1 MSVDGRIVATVRI
14 VAVNLEHDGA
24 LAVVDEGRLIKCIEA
39 QKDNHL
45 RHSPLRPGHLDNAL
59 QEIHEEN
66 DVFAVGGWFNHGAYQ
81 GIDKSVISVRRIRR
95 KGREIVRLTT
105 SHERAH
111 IFCSYGLS
119 PFEHGRPCYALVWE
133 GSLGAFYRIDAQCQI
148 TRLCVPMSRPGHRYA
163 FLYELADPDCSDG
176 ARGWSNG
183 VAGKLMAL
191 ASHSDSSPMKEHE
204 RDLMDV
210 LLNQFHSH
218 TRKGHLRCSPFW
230 NCGCTQ
236 ESFRRFAHRFSN
248 AMFDQF
254 YLAIKEVVTARM
266 PLLIGGGCGL
276 NCDWNNRWR
285 DSKLFTDVFVPPCV
299 DDSGVAI
306 GAAVDAQRHFEG
318 PAKVEWSVYAGAD
331 FEHDI
336 GIDGRFRSFE
346 LNYDH
351 VARLLLDG
359 AAIAWVAG
367 RYEIGPRA
375 LGNRSLLAAPFSR
388 TMKDRLNKI
397 KGREE
402 YRPIAPVCIGEHVSR
417 WFAWDDPSPHMLY
430 FQHVLSDCLRAVT
443 HDDGTA
449 RVQTVTAGD
458 NARLYKLLSAFMQLS
473 GVGVLC
479 NTSLNYPGRGFIN
492 RMSDLARF
500 VEEKE
505 LEGMVVDDRLYLP
518 ITST

>member
-1 MSVDGRIVATVRI
+1 
-14 VAVNLEHDGA
+14 
-24 LAVVDEGRLIKCIEA
+24 
-39 QKDNHL
+39 
-45 RHSPLRPGHLDNAL
+45 
-59 QEIHEEN
+59 
-66 DVFAVGGWFNHGAYQ
+66 
-81 GIDKSVISVRRIRR
+81 
-95 KGREIVRLTT
+95 
-105 SHERAH
+105 
-111 IFCSYGLS
+111 
-119 PFEHGRPCYALVWE
+119 
-133 GSLGAFYRIDAQCQI
+133 
-148 TRLCVPMSRPGHRYA
+148 
-163 FLYELADPDCSDG
+163 
-176 ARGWSNG
+176 
-183 VAGKLMAL
+183 
-191 ASHSDSSPMKEHE
+191 MKEHE

>member
-1 MSVDGRIVATVRI
+1 MKF
-14 VAVNLEHDGA
+14 VAVNMEHDGA
-24 LAVVDEGRLIKCIEA
+24 LAIVHDGRLVKCIEA

-45 RHSPLRPGHLDNAL
+45 RHSRLRLEHLGIAL
-59 QEIHEEN
+59 QEIREEN
-66 DVFAVGGWFNHGAYQ
+66 DVFAVGGWFSHGTYNGVDA
-81 GIDKSVISVRRIRR
+81 SVVSVRRVWRR
-95 KGREIVRLTT
+95 GKKIVRLTT

-111 IFCSYGLS
+111 IFCAYGLS

-133 GSLGAFYRIDAQCQI
+133 GTLGAFYKINGRCQI
-148 TRLCVPMSRPGHRYA
+148 EPLCVPMSRPGHRYA
-163 FLYELADPDCSDG
+163 FLYELANPDFSDD

-191 ASHSDSSPMKEHE
+191 ASHSDSSPLNQHE
-204 RDLMDV
+204 RDLMDL
-210 LLNQFHSH
+210 LLNQFDSH
-218 TRKGHLRCSPFW
+218 TRKRQLHCSPFW

-236 ESFRRFAHRFSN
+236 ESFRAFAHKFST
-248 AMFDQF
+248 AMFDRF
-254 YLAIKEVVTARM
+254 YSMIKEVVTARL
-266 PLLIGGGCGL
+266 PLLIAGGCGL

-285 DSKLFTDVFVPPCV
+285 DCQLFADVFVPPCV

-318 PAKVEWSVYAGAD
+318 RAKLEWSVYAGAE

-336 GIDGRFRSFE
+336 SVHDRFLSIE

-359 AAIAWVAG
+359 AVIAWVTG

-375 LGNRSLLAAPFSR
+375 LGNRSLLAAPFS
-388 TMKDRLNKI
+388 KDTQNRLNKI

-402 YRPIAPVCIGEHVSR
+402 YRPIAPVCIGGHASR
-417 WFAWDDPSPHMLY
+417 WFAGCGPSPHMLY
-430 FQHVLSDCLRAVT
+430 FQRVLSDRLQAVT

-449 RVQTVTAGD
+449 RVQTVNIQD
-458 NARLYKLLSAFMQLS
+458 NAKLHELLSAFSQLS

-500 VEEKE
+500 AEEKQI
-505 LEGMVVDDRLYLP
+505 EGMVVDDRLYLP
-518 ITST
+518 ITSSRLLRTIAS